1 MICPRVP
8 SQQAA
13 ELGFETRQSE
23 PRACGLR
30 VCNGCGLSPP
40 PACFHPYSY
49 AFLFYVLDFWVPFF
63 ENAVID
69 ITGKKYTVPTRPL
82 NQKEHHLEK
91 RGHSGHSLLTWVT
104 ATGLFLTDP
113 ATCCHHHC
121 PKRQLWIYHSV
132 PFTSSKVLPAP

>member
-30 VCNGCGLSPP
+30 VCNGCGLSPL

-91 RGHSGHSLLTWVT
+91 RGHSGQSLLTWDSVQKHSLD
-104 ATGLFLTDP
+104 TGGKADWETQG
-113 ATCCHHHC
+113 AAM
-121 PKRQLWIYHSV
+121 SN
-132 PFTSSKVLPAP
+132 TSALSRVQ